1 MNVIIVA
8 KFLKTPK
15 KIAMRDPR
23 TLAACCGALL
33 AVVCVGAFGGYLLRG
48 IDGRVVTEIEA
59 LRTQVRDQQDDLDAA
74 RGDAQRELNAMAVKL
89 AELQAQSNRLNAL
102 GERLTRIGRLDDGEF
117 DFSQPPAVG
126 GPASATQIAVEQDD
140 LQAELDHLGTRLST
154 QAQQL
159 QLLESLLLDR
169 DVDASLLPTGLP
181 VRSGYASSGFG
192 HRADPFTGSGDYHSG
207 VDFNGPRGSDIL
219 SVADGVVSFAGRRS
233 GYGNVVDVDH
243 GNGYMTR
250 YAHNSQ
256 NLVQPGERVRA
267 GDVIAKMGAT
277 GRATGNHVHFEVWLN
292 DRAVNPNQY
301 LRNAR
306 ARG

>member
-15 KIAMRDPR
+15 KFALRDAR
-23 TLAACCGALL
+23 TQLACAGALSTL
-33 AVVCVGAFGGYLLRG
+33 LGIGAIFGALFNSA
-48 IDGRVVTEIEA
+48 DEIA
-59 LRTQVRDQQDDLDAA
+59 LGKIQDLRDQVEAQRDDLDAA

-89 AELQAQSNRLNAL
+89 SELQAQSNRLNAL

-117 DFSQPPAVG
+117 NFSEPPAVG
-126 GPASATQIAVEQDD
+126 GPSTAGAAAVIGAD
-140 LQAELDHLGTRLST
+140 LGAALDTLGQRLTVQTR
-154 QAQQL
+154 QL
-159 QLLESLLLDR
+159 ELLESLLLDR
-169 DVDASLLPTGLP
+169 DVEASVLPTGLP

-192 HRADPFTGSGDYHSG
+192 HRADPFTGFGDYHTG

-219 SVADGVVSFAGRRS
+219 SVAEGVVSFSGRRS
-233 GYGNVVDVDH
+233 GYGNVVDIDH

-256 NLVQPGERVRA
+256 NLVQPGQRVRV
-267 GDVIAKMGAT
+267 GQVIAKMGAT
-277 GRATGNHVHFEVWLN
+277 GRATGTHVHFEVWLN
-292 DRAVNPNQY
+292 DRPVNPNQY
-301 LRNAR
+301 LRG

>member
-15 KIAMRDPR
+15 KLTLRDPR
-23 TLAACCGALL
+23 TLGACSGVLLLLLGLGA
-33 AVVCVGAFGGYLLRG
+33 GAGYLARG
-48 IDGRVVTEIEA
+48 QDSQALGQIQA
-59 LRTQVRDQQDDLDAA
+59 LRTQVLDQQDDLEAA
-74 RGDAQRELNAMAVKL
+74 RGEAQRELNAMSAKL

-117 DFSQPPAVG
+117 NFDEPPAVG
-126 GPASATQIAVEQDD
+126 GPADGRDGSSAVRAD
-140 LQAELDHLGTRLST
+140 LQAGLDALGDRLSS

-159 QLLESLLLDR
+159 ELLESLLLDR
-169 DVDASLLPTGLP
+169 DVDANLTPTGLP

-192 HRADPFTGSGDYHSG
+192 QRVDPFGGFTAYHAG
-207 VDFNGPRGSDIL
+207 VDFNGARGSDIL

-256 NLVQPGERVRA
+256 NLVQPGQRVRV
-267 GDVIAKMGAT
+267 GQVIAKMGAT

-292 DRAVNPNQY
+292 DRPVNPNQY
-301 LRNAR
+301 LRS